1 MATKIQIAN
10 RALQRIGAKRLASL
24 TETSRE
30 AQAVNA
36 CFDQI
41 VEQELNTN
49 FWTFAIRRAQLTANV
64 TAPDFGRATAYDLP
78 TDYIR
83 VAPDDPTYQS
93 CRKDWLFEGR
103 QLLTNDT
110 GTLNLRYVT
119 NDVEPED
126 FHPLFANAVA
136 MRIASEICEELT
148 QSSSKLD
155 RVESAYT
162 YFVREARRQNAIESG
177 PINHEIDELVA
188 VRLTGAGSADPTL
201 RPYN

>member
-1 MATKIQIAN
+1 MATQIQIAN
-10 RALQRIGAKRLASL
+10 RALQRIGARRVASL
-24 TETSRE
+24 SEASRE

-49 FWTFAIRRAQLTANV
+49 FWTFAIRRVQLTANA

-83 VAPDDPTYQS
+83 RAPDDPVYS
-93 CRKDWLFEGR
+93 GCRRDWLFEGR

-110 GTLNLRYVT
+110 GELDLRYVT
-119 NDVEPED
+119 RDVEPED
-126 FHPLFANAVA
+126 FHPMFANAVA
-136 MRIASEICEELT
+136 MRIAAEICEELT

-155 RVESAYT
+155 RVEGAYT
-162 YFVREARRQNAIESG
+162 HFIREARRQNAIEAG

-188 VRLTGAGSADPTL
+188 VRITHGNDPTL
-201 RPYN
+201 RPYA